1 MNTGILY
8 ITHALNG
15 LLMVAMPIGL
25 GLYLTRKLSLSWRLF
40 WIGGAVFILS
50 QVGHIPFNVVISLL
64 FQRGVLPAPTLE
76 WRLPFNAIFLGISAG
91 LFEEGARYLMY
102 RYWTK
107 EARWWGQ
114 GVLLGAGHGG
124 AEAIILGVL
133 VILTYLNMVAYQSAG
148 LPGLSP
154 AVAAAVQQY
163 WSAAWP
169 MTLLGAVER
178 LFTLPAH
185 MALSALV
192 LQTFI
197 RRQPRWLGLAIVW
210 HALMDG
216 LVVVMIGQGYGPY
229 VIEAVI
235 GISALINLGIIFA
248 LRQPRPKPTEEPE
261 SVTLSLPSFVP
272 LDVAETPENLDK
284 SRFQ

>member
-1 MNTGILY
+1 M
-8 ITHALNG
+8 
-15 LLMVAMPIGL
+15 
-25 GLYLTRKLSLSWRLF
+25 
-40 WIGGAVFILS
+40 
-50 QVGHIPFNVVISLL
+50 
-64 FQRGVLPAPTLE
+64 
-76 WRLPFNAIFLGISAG
+76 
-91 LFEEGARYLMY
+91 
-102 RYWTK
+102 
-107 EARWWGQ
+107 
-114 GVLLGAGHGG
+114 
-124 AEAIILGVL
+124 
-133 VILTYLNMVAYQSAG
+133 
-148 LPGLSP
+148 
-154 AVAAAVQQY
+154 
-163 WSAAWP
+163 
-169 MTLLGAVER
+169 LGAVER
-178 LFTLPAH
+178 LFSIPAQI
-185 MALSALV
+185 ALSALV

-197 RRQPRWLGLAIVW
+197 RRQLRWLGLAIVW